1 MINIQTMKLD
11 LSNHYLLYKKP
22 SKIWRID
29 KNKLIK
35 FEYFE
40 KLLKINNNSNHYLIN
55 DISDKEME
63 LFLNFIENDNFDL
76 NSLNI
81 NDIMLLIKISD
92 YLLIPEVYDQVKK
105 EFFNRLELR

>member
-11 LSNHYLLYKKP
+11 LINDYLLYKKP
-22 SKIWRID
+22 SKIWRIN

-40 KLLKINNNSNHYLIN
+40 KLFNMNNESDNYLIN

-63 LFLNFIENDNFDL
+63 LFLNFIENDNYDL
-76 NSLNI
+76 NKLKI
-81 NDIMLLIKISD
+81 DDIMLLLKISD
-92 YLLIPEVYDQVKK
+92 YLLIPEMFDEVKK
-105 EFFNRLELR
+105 EFFNRL

>member
-11 LSNHYLLYKKP
+11 LINDYLLYKKP
-22 SKIWRID
+22 SKIWRIN

-40 KLLKINNNSNHYLIN
+40 KLFNMNNESDNYLIN

-63 LFLNFIENDNFDL
+63 LFLNFIENNNYDL
-76 NSLNI
+76 NKLKI
-81 NDIMLLIKISD
+81 DDIMLLLKISD
-92 YLLIPEVYDQVKK
+92 YLLIPEMFDEVKK
-105 EFFNRLELR
+105 EFFNRL